1 MRRPAA
7 TVRSMPIPESRL
19 PSGRKRL
26 LVAVAGLGM
35 LAYLG
40 AAIATDHA
48 ALERALLQ
56 LGWSGAALVLGL
68 SLFNYVLRFQRWY
81 LYLRELGHRIGWTHH
96 LLVYLA
102 GFMFTVSPAKAGEAL
117 RGVYLREHGVPYADT
132 FAALFVERLL
142 DFIAYSLLATLIVLG
157 HADYRPF
164 LLVAFLAAFTLLGLC
179 GHPAIPPWLDRTAAG
194 RSSPWLSGLLQ
205 LGARLLRSSRRL
217 LQPRLLLPGLA
228 IGLVSWG
235 AEGIGFHLICQG
247 LALDVPPMTATSI
260 YAIAG
265 LAGAA
270 AFFMPGGIGGMELV
284 MIALL
289 TTLGAPASVAI
300 VATLICRVA
309 TLWFAVVVGFIA
321 AALLEFLSLRPAPR
335 SAP

>member
-1 MRRPAA
+1 MMSTSDP
-7 TVRSMPIPESRL
+7 SL

-35 LAYLG
+35 LAYLA
-40 AAIATDHA
+40 AAIATDYP
-48 ALERALLQ
+48 ALQRALTQ
-56 LGWSGAALVLGL
+56 LGWSGTALVLGL
-68 SLFNYVLRFQRWY
+68 SLFNYVLRFQRWH
-81 LYLRELGHRIGWTHH
+81 LYLHELGHRVPWSHH

-117 RGVYLREHGVPYADT
+117 RGVYLREHGVPYSDT

-142 DFIAYSLLATLIVLG
+142 DFLAYSLLATLIVLG
-157 HADYRPF
+157 HAEYRPF
-164 LLVAFLAAFTLLGLC
+164 LLGAFLVAFALLALS
-179 GHPAIPPWLDRTAAG
+179 GHPAIPAWLDRRSAARGPG
-194 RSSPWLSGLLQ
+194 RLAGLLQ

-228 IGLVSWG
+228 LGLLSWG
-235 AEGIGFHLICQG
+235 AEGVGFHLICQG
-247 LALDVPPMTATSI
+247 LAIDVSTMTATSI

-284 MIALL
+284 MVALL
-289 TTLGAPASVAI
+289 TTLGAPASVAV
-300 VATLICRVA
+300 VATLMCRVA
-309 TLWFAVVVGFIA
+309 TLWFAVVVGFVA
-321 AALLEFLSLRPAPR
+321 AAILEFLTPRPAARPAP
-335 SAP
+335 

>member
-1 MRRPAA
+1 M
-7 TVRSMPIPESRL
+7 L
-19 PSGRKRL
+19 GY
-26 LVAVAGLGM
+26 LVG
-35 LAYLG
+35 
-40 AAIATDHA
+40 AIAADYP
-48 ALERALLQ
+48 ALQRALQQ
-56 LGWSGAALVLGL
+56 LGWSGTLLVLGL
-68 SLFNYVLRFQRWY
+68 SLFNYVLRFQRWH
-81 LYLRELGHRIGWTHH
+81 LYLHELGHRLPWTQH

-142 DFIAYSLLATLIVLG
+142 DFIAYALLATLIVFG
-157 HADYRPF
+157 HAEYRPF
-164 LLVAFLAAFTLLGLC
+164 LLGAFVVAIVLLVLS
-179 GHPAIPPWLDRTAAG
+179 GHPAIPDALERFALRRGPG
-194 RSSPWLSGLLQ
+194 RVSGLLE

-228 IGLVSWG
+228 MGLLSWG
-235 AEGIGFHLICQG
+235 AEGVGFHLICQG
-247 LALDVPPMTATSI
+247 MAVEISMPTATSI

-289 TTLGAPASVAI
+289 TNLGAPASVAV

-321 AALLEFLSLRPAPR
+321 AAILEFLTPRPAARPAP
-335 SAP
+335 

>member
-1 MRRPAA
+1 M
-7 TVRSMPIPESRL
+7 TSNPEPRL

-35 LAYLG
+35 LVYLCG
-40 AAIATDHA
+40 AIAADYP
-48 ALERALLQ
+48 ALQRALAQ
-56 LGWSGAALVLGL
+56 LGWSGAVLVLGL
-68 SLFNYVLRFQRWY
+68 SLFNYVLRFQRWH
-81 LYLRELGHRIGWTHH
+81 LYLRELGHRVPWGHH

-117 RGVYLREHGVPYADT
+117 RGVYLREHHVPYADT

-142 DFIAYSLLATLIVLG
+142 DFLAYALLATLIVFG
-157 HADYRPF
+157 HAEYRLF
-164 LLVAFLAAFTLLGLC
+164 LLGAFVVAFALLALS
-179 GHPAIPPWLDRTAAG
+179 GHPAIPQWLDRLAAA
-194 RSSPWLSGLLQ
+194 REPSRLAALLR
-205 LGARLLRSSRRL
+205 LGAHLLRSSRRL
-217 LQPRLLLPGLA
+217 LRPKLLLPGLA
-228 IGLVSWG
+228 IGVVSWG
-235 AEGIGFHLICQG
+235 AEGVGLHLICEG
-247 LALDVPPMTATSI
+247 LSLDVPVLTATSI

-289 TTLGAPASVAI
+289 TALGAPASVAV
-300 VATLICRVA
+300 VATLMCRVA

-321 AALLEFLSLRPAPR
+321 AAILEFLTLKTVERPVP
-335 SAP
+335 